1 MLSGQLIKII
11 KKKPVHINIVHL
23 MLFLL
28 YFLPETPQDI
38 IEPSTDSVTW
48 GDDVVVRNSINV

>member
-1 MLSGQLIKII
+1 
-11 KKKPVHINIVHL
+11 

-48 GDDVVVRNSINV
+48 GDDVVVHNSINVWKMCCLVSGFGPGTANNDQ